1 MDEKNIISNSIKAT
15 PMDII
20 SPAEALNSLKLTKR
34 KGEKFY
40 KLETNYKNHV
50 VKGIV
55 ELDEFTF
62 KQEPFTED
70 FAIYEP
76 RVSGFIKFNF
86 VPKTNTLFKVITKRK
101 YRG

>member
-1 MDEKNIISNSIKAT
+1 MNEKDITSNSTKAIYT
-15 PMDII
+15 DII
-20 SPAEALNSLKLTKR
+20 SQEEALNSLKLTKR

-40 KLETNYKNHV
+40 KLEANYRNHI

-70 FAIYEP
+70 FAIYKP
-76 RVSGFIKFNF
+76 RASGFIKFNF

-101 YRG
+101 HRG